1 LIATQDDLIGQLN
14 ARIDRLPGWSLPWY
28 VFGLVAVSYF
38 FAFYDIQAI
47 GFTLP
52 TLIPIFRM
60 TGYLASLPV
69 TLNLVGYIVGAVLV
83 GHIADSLG
91 RRTGLM
97 VTVVVLTLGAIL
109 TALSWNAVS
118 FSIFRFITGLG
129 IGAELAIAASLLSE
143 FTPNRSRARF
153 LQINFLVGAM
163 ALGFTGLFARPLL
176 GIGANGWRFVFL
188 VGALAG
194 VAMIIARAGALP
206 ESPRWSVLKGRPS
219 EAEALVLNM
228 ESTAL
233 RRYHLEKLPDM
244 VPPVSEEAGH
254 HLPFLELLK
263 PPYIGR
269 LILMTSFWFFDYL
282 QSYSYYGYEPT
293 LLIHRGV
300 TMHSS
305 LLASALADIG
315 SPVGALLLILLVTRI
330 ERKYLIGVGIA
341 ICGLLEILS
350 TQFVDS
356 TAITIVLFFAV
367 IFQVSAAVGYLLNVE
382 VFPTRARTQGMAIS
396 DGVGHL
402 GGAIAPIVVVALL
415 TAYGGSS
422 GFYMMGM
429 SAIIAGFIVM
439 AFAPRIGNR
448 RLQEISS

>member
-1 LIATQDDLIGQLN
+1 
-14 ARIDRLPGWSLPWY
+14 
-28 VFGLVAVSYF
+28 
-38 FAFYDIQAI
+38 
-47 GFTLP
+47 
-52 TLIPIFRM
+52 
-60 TGYLASLPV
+60 
-69 TLNLVGYIVGAVLV
+69 
-83 GHIADSLG
+83 
-91 RRTGLM
+91 
-97 VTVVVLTLGAIL
+97 
-109 TALSWNAVS
+109 
-118 FSIFRFITGLG
+118 
-129 IGAELAIAASLLSE
+129 
-143 FTPNRSRARF
+143 
-153 LQINFLVGAM
+153 
-163 ALGFTGLFARPLL
+163 
-176 GIGANGWRFVFL
+176 
-188 VGALAG
+188 
-194 VAMIIARAGALP
+194 MIIARAGALP
-206 ESPRWSVLKGRPS
+206 ESPRWSVLKGRLS
-219 EAEALVLNM
+219 EAEALVSNM
-228 ESTAL
+228 ERTAL
-233 RRYHLEKLPDM
+233 RRYHLEKLPDI
-244 VPPVSEEAGH
+244 VPPVSESAGH
-254 HLPFLELLK
+254 RLPFLELLK

-300 TMHSS
+300 TIHSS

-315 SPVGALLLILLVTRI
+315 SPVGALFLILFVTRI
-330 ERKYLIGVGIA
+330 ERKYLIGVGMA

-350 TQFVDS
+350 TRFVDS
-356 TAITIVLFFAV
+356 TAITIVLFCAV